1 MTFELTCHRLPQAV
15 PMAPARR
22 ERDIFDR
29 NPHAYKCLPLSTA
42 NAAGW
47 ELLCPAGFTATWDG
61 GSGKDAI
68 QVVYDDA
75 GAPLFAKSHFAFG
88 ILTLETGWLF
98 KTSEG
103 FGLWVM
109 GSPNDPKDGIAP
121 LAGLVE
127 TDWLPYPFTMNWQFT
142 RPGSI
147 RFEKGEPFCFIAPG
161 LIQPVAA
168 CQPVELE
175 IAEAPTLQADLQ
187 AWTREREGLMQRLR
201 AGDADARKQGWG
213 RRYFR
218 GEAPPG
224 ASTPPDGVHVHKM
237 KTRAPMRPRSTDDA
251 PSSLFSRPVYGRR
264 PGSGHLS
271 DDGVLT
277 LGDQT
282 RVVRTAAEAK
292 AAGFTGLVQEDALD
306 DRTCQLLADAYEAS
320 SSEYSQAQRDEFWNG
335 RMLAHDRLRERAS
348 PAADAMAAAIVAG
361 AQRVVAHYDVRGP
374 IYADGANIV
383 GWREGMFM
391 PVHADDAYQIDG
403 ERVLAH
409 RAYSGIFYLN
419 DEFEGGGLYLPRQDV
434 LIQPSRGMFVS
445 LPGDERYEHAVVR
458 IASGLR
464 LTLPFFLSLDAARA
478 ARGLPSPAA
487 APLRPRLDFTAFGGG
502 HDLELS

>member
-1 MTFELTCHRLPQAV
+1 MTFELTCHRLAQAV

-22 ERDIFDR
+22 EREIFDR

-61 GSGKDAI
+61 GNGKDAI

-75 GAPLFAKSHFAFG
+75 DAPQFAKSHFAFG

-98 KTSEG
+98 TTSEG
-103 FGLWVM
+103 IGLWVM
-109 GSPNDPKDGIAP
+109 GSPNDPKHGIAP

-168 CQPVELE
+168 CQPVELD
-175 IAEAPTLQADLQ
+175 IAEAPTLQADLE
-187 AWTREREGLMQRLR
+187 AWTREREALMQRLR
-201 AGDADARKQGWG
+201 SGDEEARKQAWG

-224 ASTPPDGVHVHKM
+224 ASAPPDGVHVHKM
-237 KTRAPMRPRSTDDA
+237 RTRAPVRPTVDRH
-251 PSSLFSRPVYGRR
+251 SRHRAEPAQDGGR
-264 PGSGHLS
+264 LS
-271 DDGVLT
+271 AEGVLT
-277 LGDQT
+277 PGRRT
-282 RVVRTAAEAK
+282 RVLRTAEEAK
-292 AAGFTGLVQEDALD
+292 AAGFAGLVQEGALD
-306 DRTCQLLADAYEAS
+306 SGTCQLLADAYQAGA
-320 SSEYSQAQRDEFWNG
+320 SEYSQAQRDEFWNG
-335 RMLAHDRLRERAS
+335 RMLAHERLRERA
-348 PAADAMAAAIVAG
+348 PTAADAMAAALVAG
-361 AQRVVAHYDVRGP
+361 AHRVVAHYDIGGP
-374 IYADGANIV
+374 IYADGANLV

-391 PVHADDAYQIDG
+391 PIHADDAYEIEG

-409 RAYSGIFYLN
+409 RAYSGVYYLN

-445 LPGDERYEHAVVR
+445 LPGDARYEHAVVR
-458 IASGLR
+458 ISAGKR
-464 LTLPFFLSLDAARA
+464 LTLPFFLTLDAARA
-478 ARGLPSPAA
+478 APGLPCPAA
-487 APLRPRLDFTAFGGG
+487 APQKPRLDFTAFGGS